1 MKTQNIIMGISISL
15 LILVSSCSKDSSSTD
30 PVPPAPCTVDAPAT
44 YSFTYEGE
52 NTVSYTGQQAR
63 LAKAY
68 EVYNVLDRS
77 LTSSTPV
84 VAITMSELDAI
95 IDDANSKLLTKTA
108 ENDSKW
114 GLYSHT
120 DVITDLNEILQTYCD
135 NSATFALGTAASE
148 GVAGWAGS
156 YQVDAN
162 GWEGDQQFA
171 KMLIGALCLEQI
183 NYDYLTKMMDC
194 AAGETWCT
202 DNTDRTD
209 TYTQREHYYDEG
221 FGYVYGLDDNELDAQ
236 INNGLLLGK
245 YLNKHDGTD
254 YSMIDFR
261 QQAYD
266 AFKKGR
272 QAVVENCATV
282 LDQQIAIIN
291 TVLSKVVAWHAAD
304 YLRSSANQLSTDP
317 VKYHHSVSEAWGFI
331 YSLQFTKMS
340 NGLPLFSSSE
350 VNGMIAE
357 LEAGD
362 GSNNGAHGL
371 NAQQLNAMAD
381 MIDAAVG
388 TY

>member
-1 MKTQNIIMGISISL
+1 MIKNE
-15 LILVSSCSKDSSSTD
+15 LIGVAAIAALVIG
-30 PVPPAPCTVDAPAT
+30 CTVSETSGPALAGPDVYGKFPVT
-44 YSFTYEGE
+44 LKGYKGSKT

-68 EVYNVLDRS
+68 EVYNVLNRS

-95 IDDANSKLLTKTA
+95 IDDASSGLLTKIA

-114 GLYSHT
+114 SLYNRIE
-120 DVITDLNEILQTYCD
+120 VITDLNEILQTYCD
-135 NSATFALGTAASE
+135 NSATFAAGTAASE

-221 FGYVYGLDDNELDAQ
+221 FGYVYGLDDNQLDAQ
-236 INNGLLLGK
+236 INNGLL
-245 YLNKHDGTD
+245 
-254 YSMIDFR
+254 F
-261 QQAYD
+261 
-266 AFKKGR
+266 
-272 QAVVENCATV
+272 
-282 LDQQIAIIN
+282 IAIL
-291 TVLSKVVAWHAAD
+291 VLK
-304 YLRSSANQLSTDP
+304 
-317 VKYHHSVSEAWGFI
+317 I
-331 YSLQFTKMS
+331 
-340 NGLPLFSSSE
+340 
-350 VNGMIAE
+350 
-357 LEAGD
+357 
-362 GSNNGAHGL
+362 
-371 NAQQLNAMAD
+371 
-381 MIDAAVG
+381 
-388 TY
+388 